1 MSKKYAVTKTFTF
14 EGKRY
19 YIHADTEKEAFK
31 KMALR
36 KRDLEE
42 GRIKESN
49 ITVSDWTEKAMD
61 TYKQNVSTKTRKDT
75 IWLINR
81 YIKPKIGNKQI
92 KRVTNLECQSILNQM
107 ENMSERSIE
116 GIYQTLRFIFKTAK
130 QNHLIREDPTE
141 NIVMPKGKPRVNRAM
156 TRDEEE
162 KFLKLTKDTDKYL
175 VYELM
180 YYCGCRPAEA
190 MNCKG
195 GDIENIDGVE
205 VLHIRGTKT
214 VNADRYVPI
223 PKEFLKKIRGIG
235 KNAYIANVTNRT
247 KYFRLNKKFYE
258 DMNSAEDF
266 RPYILRHTYC
276 TNLCRKGVDIRIAQS
291 LMGHSDIRMTSNIYT
306 HTDTS
311 LILEAAKLIV

>member
-42 GRIKESN
+42 WRIKESN
-49 ITVSDWTEKAMD
+49 ITVSEWAEKAMS
-61 TYKQNVSTKTRKDT
+61 TYKPNVSTRTKTNTEGFIR
-75 IWLINR
+75 R
-81 YIKPKIGNKQI
+81 YIKPKIGDKQM
-92 KRVTNLECQSILNQM
+92 KRVTNLECQAIVNQV
-107 ENMSERSIE
+107 ENMSERTIE
-116 GIYQTLRFIFKTAK
+116 EVYQTLRFIFRTAK

-141 NIVMPKGKPRVNRAM
+141 NIVVPKGTPRAHRAM
-156 TRDEEE
+156 TKEEE
-162 KFLKLTKDTDKYL
+162 DRFLALTLGTDKYL
-175 VYELM
+175 LYELM
-180 YYCGCRPAEA
+180 YYCGCRPTEA
-190 MNCKG
+190 MRCKG
-195 GDIENIDGVE
+195 GDVENIDGVD

-223 PKEFLKKIRGIG
+223 PKEFSKKIRGIA
-235 KNAYIANVTNRT
+235 KDASIANVTNQS
-247 KYFRLNKKFYE
+247 KYVRLNKKLYE
-258 DMNSAEDF
+258 DMDTTSDF
-266 RPYILRHTYC
+266 RPYIFRHTYC
-276 TNLCRKGVDIRIAQS
+276 TNLSRKGVDIRIAQS
-291 LMGHSDIRMTSNIYT
+291 LRGHSDIRMTSNIYT